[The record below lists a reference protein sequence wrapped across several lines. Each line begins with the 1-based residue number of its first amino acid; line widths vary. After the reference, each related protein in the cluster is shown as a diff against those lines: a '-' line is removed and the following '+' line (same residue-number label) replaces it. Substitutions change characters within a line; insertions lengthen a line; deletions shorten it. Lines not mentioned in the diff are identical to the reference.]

1 MRHPRDSE
9 AWKAFDVLHPEFAN
23 DPRNVRLGLASD
35 GFNPFGTVSTSY
47 SIWSVVLIPY
57 NRPPWECMKQTS
69 FILSMIIPGK
79 QMTGNDIDVY
89 LQPLIKELKEL
100 WFNGVQTFDYSKKE
114 MFTLR
119 AALLWTISDFPGLGN
134 LSGWN
139 THTGLACP
147 TCNFDTES
155 SLLYRG
161 KYSFMGHRRF
171 LHKEH
176 RFRLSRSLFDGR
188 TELSEA
194 PEHLSGSDIF
204 KQVEGINVTFGKP
217 LEPTDTSKRGRGKNV
232 LEVVG
237 AEQWKKRSIFFD
249 LPYWETNLLHHCLDV
264 MHIEKNVC
272 DNVLYTLLNDPKKS
286 KDNLKARK
294 VLKEMGIR
302 NELWPDERGRFRPSV
317 FSLSKPKKKTFLQTL
332 KDVKMPDGYSSN
344 ISRCIDLKA
353 GKIFGLKSHDCHILM
368 EHLLPIAIRNVLPNN
383 VTAVIVELCSF
394 FRQLCGKSLSQTELD
409 KLQSRIIETLCHMEM
424 LFPPTFF
431 TVMVHL
437 TCHLVGEA
445 KLGGPVHYRWMYP
458 IERYLGHLKSYVR
471 NKAQPEGSIAEGYL
485 AEEVL
490 TFTSEYMEG
499 VETRSNRPSRVDDS
513 CNTNMPQLSTIFPPI
528 GRVVSA
534 SSTFEL
540 STMQRTQAHRY
551 VLFNCPEVTPFIQ
564 EFKSHL
570 RRRFRGRRISNVEIE
585 RIVNKDFMNWFPQRI
600 NNPDISSTVS
610 NDLKYLSQGPTPHAR
625 RFSAFNVNGF
635 KFRTESREHGL
646 KTQNSGVY
654 LTSSTSCVASMADQ
668 NIREADLAYYGKLE
682 DIIELNYYGRFK
694 VTLFKCKWAD
704 TTRDRGLR
712 KDPWGFTSI
721 NFSRLIHMG
730 DREEHDPY
738 IEASQAE
745 MVYYVNDEV
754 NKDWKIVVH
763 LKPRDL
769 YDMGEGDNEVCELE
783 PCPQQDLNHFFSES
797 EHLPLF
803 RDDEDDEL
811 LNEDNNDHELHEND
825 SMSEYA

>member
-1 MRHPRDSE
+1 
-9 AWKAFDVLHPEFAN
+9 
-23 DPRNVRLGLASD
+23 
-35 GFNPFGTVSTSY
+35 
-47 SIWSVVLIPY
+47 
-57 NRPPWECMKQTS
+57 
-69 FILSMIIPGK
+69 MIIPGK
-79 QMTGNDIDVY
+79 QMTGNNIDVY

-100 WFNGVQTFDYSKKE
+100 WFDGVQTFDYSKKE

-139 THTGLACP
+139 THTGLAFP

-176 RFRLSRSLFDGR
+176 RFRLSRSLFDER
-188 TELSEA
+188 TELREA

-204 KQVEGINVTFGKP
+204 KQVGKP

-368 EHLLPIAIRNVLPNN
+368 EHLLPIALRNVLPNN

-499 VETRSNRPSRVDDS
+499 VETRSNRPSRMDDS

-528 GRVVSA
+528 GRV
-534 SSTFEL
+534 
-540 STMQRTQAHRY
+540 
-551 VLFNCPEVTPFIQ
+551 
-564 EFKSHL
+564 
-570 RRRFRGRRISNVEIE
+570 
-585 RIVNKDFMNWFPQRI
+585 I

-811 LNEDNNDHELHEND
+811 LNEDNNDHGLHEND
-825 SMSEYA
+825 SMSE